1 MGTQSSLVEH
11 LRSQGIR
18 ITTQRVAI
26 AQAIDTLQG
35 HFTAEEVYAAVQHV
49 NPQVNPATVYR
60 TLELLVGM
68 GLATESHL
76 GSGSILFAL
85 RDHGDHHHAV
95 CRGCGQSV
103 EFDPNLL
110 DAFVQEMRAHYGFA
124 PEARHM
130 VVFGW
135 CARCRTGRVRPRCS
149 PALHAAD

>member
-1 MGTQSSLVEH
+1 MGTQNSLVEH

-35 HFTAEEVYAAVQHV
+35 HFTAEEVYTAVQHV

-76 GSGSILFAL
+76 GSDSEKLGAWELELETI
-85 RDHGDHHHAV
+85 
-95 CRGCGQSV
+95 
-103 EFDPNLL
+103 
-110 DAFVQEMRAHYGFA
+110 A
-124 PEARHM
+124 PELSLLQEAEE
-130 VVFGW
+130 
-135 CARCRTGRVRPRCS
+135 AAAEA
-149 PALHAAD
+149 PAAFAAGPADISGSRWVSG